1 MQVGV
6 FPRLRYLIID
16 EINISH
22 ASGGVSERGVIM
34 QMVFAVYIV
43 IIAIVLVYYGIS
55 ILLDRRTKRRHRRS
69 TKDEYY
75 HHNPRKDFFYRWY
88 SGDDI

>member
-1 MQVGV
+1 MGV
-6 FPRLRYLIID
+6 FLRKERLSEVED
-16 EINISH
+16 DISH

-43 IIAIVLVYYGIS
+43 IIAIVLVYYGIAM
-55 ILLDRRTKRRHRRS
+55 LLDRRTEHRHRRS
-69 TKDEYY
+69 TKDEHY